1 MQKIIKKSA
10 FFRFLPLFSLLLRKN
25 RTYMEDYTANTE
37 RTARA
42 YNLTP
47 QTVVFCYAVAA
58 GAPTADAYRAT
69 HTTKTHTTAEQ
80 CEQMAADLL
89 SNNQGAKILIQRIKQ
104 NKNRQQHNPEPQP
117 DNQTQQD
124 KERKR
129 DELRT
134 RGGIIDSLITEVSGV
149 HGKEAIGGLQTLA
162 KLQGYDKPDEAE
174 QDERRRYFLP
184 WVSRCRN
191 CALMKLYR
199 DTSAEK

>member
-1 MQKIIKKSA
+1 
-10 FFRFLPLFSLLLRKN
+10 
-25 RTYMEDYTANTE
+25 MEDYTVTTE

-42 YNLTP
+42 YNLEP
-47 QTVVFCYAVAA
+47 NNVIFCYAAAA
-58 GAPTADAYRAT
+58 GAPIADAYRAT

-89 SNNQGAKILIQRIKQ
+89 SNNPGAKILISRLKQ
-104 NKNRQQHNPEPQP
+104 AKNRQQHNPEPLT
-117 DNQTQQD
+117 DNQTTD
-124 KERKR
+124 KEKERKR

-134 RGGIIDSLITEVSGV
+134 RGGIIDNLINEVSIV
-149 HGKEAIGGLQTLA
+149 HGKDAIGGLQTLA

-199 DTSAEK
+199 ETGQ

>member
-1 MQKIIKKSA
+1 MQKNIKKSA

-25 RTYMEDYTANTE
+25 WNFMEDYTVTTE

-42 YNLTP
+42 YNLEP
-47 QTVVFCYAVAA
+47 NNVIFCYAVAA
-58 GAPTADAYRAT
+58 GAPIADAYRAT
-69 HTTKTHTTAEQ
+69 HTTKAHTTAQQ
-80 CEQMAADLL
+80 CEQYANEFLT
-89 SNNQGAKILIQRIKQ
+89 NNPGAKILIQRLKQ

-117 DNQTQQD
+117 DNHTQQD
-124 KERKR
+124 KEKERKR

-134 RGGIIDSLITEVSGV
+134 RGGIIDNLINEVSIV
-149 HGKEAIGGLQTLA
+149 HGKDAIGGLQTLA

-191 CALMKLYR
+191 CELMRLYR
-199 DTSAEK
+199 AQTP